1 MFGKI
6 CRSVEHFLHL
16 CKNKRSGKA
25 PSGGS
30 PPSAANPRQLSLLPL
45 KEAKPTL
52 FIYLVGWFLDRG
64 RRSDGAFDARGD
76 PFHRLRLSLVSG

>member
-30 PPSAANPRQLSLLPL
+30 APSAANPRQLSLLPL
-45 KEAKPTL
+45 NEAKPTL
-52 FIYLVGWFLDRG
+52 FIYLVGSRTVG
-64 RRSDGAFDARGD
+64 GD
-76 PFHRLRLSLVSG
+76 PTALFMPAVTHFVAPRLSLVSG